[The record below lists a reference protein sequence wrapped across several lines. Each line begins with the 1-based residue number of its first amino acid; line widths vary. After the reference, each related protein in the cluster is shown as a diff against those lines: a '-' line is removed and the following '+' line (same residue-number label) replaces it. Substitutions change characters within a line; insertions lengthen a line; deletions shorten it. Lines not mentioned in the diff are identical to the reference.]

1 MAIMIGTHPPQK
13 ALFSYRINLNQ
24 RVRDNHPLRKILE
37 VVDFGFVRAE
47 VASFYGCTR
56 ASPASAA
63 PTATTRCSWP
73 SPASSAAPARPA
85 TRSGPC

>member
-47 VASFYGCTR
+47 VASFYGYNGNESVPPETILKMTCPFILTCPS
-56 ASPASAA
+56 SPW
-63 PTATTRCSWP
+63 R
-73 SPASSAAPARPA
+73 
-85 TRSGPC
+85 

>member
-37 VVDFGFVRAE
+37 VVDFDFVRAE
-47 VASFYGCTR
+47 VA
-56 ASPASAA
+56 
-63 PTATTRCSWP
+63 
-73 SPASSAAPARPA
+73 
-85 TRSGPC
+85 